1 MVYQV
6 YISVNFVL
14 SIHIAYERKAREQQL
29 QAETAQVKRENKAYL
44 DSVARAKMHKSMEEQ
59 KRKHGQD
66 HQEAKKIRR
75 TFTQR
80 EKKQREV
87 TVDSKETDKR
97 AMDSID
103 SQVKNVLNNIFS

>member
-1 MVYQV
+1 
-6 YISVNFVL
+6 
-14 SIHIAYERKAREQQL
+14 
-29 QAETAQVKRENKAYL
+29 
-44 DSVARAKMHKSMEEQ
+44 MHKSMEEQ

-103 SQVKNVLNNIFS
+103 SQVKMFLIISFHNKTKLIMYITVLLSVSLITKDLYSASCCII